1 MAIKYLIDTNVFLEI
16 LLDQEK
22 KEICKTYLNNKFGN
36 MAISDFSLHSIGVI
50 LFRINRYE
58 LYNSFVND
66 VIPQI
71 EVPSLKKN
79 SYSQISNISK
89 QFNLD
94 FDDAYQVAVAG
105 NHNLKMATMD
115 KDFEKV
121 KEVYKI
127 DFVN

>member
-22 KEICKTYLNNKFGN
+22 KEICKFYLKSKFGN
-36 MAISDFSLHSIGVI
+36 LAISDFSLHSIGVI
-50 LFRINRYE
+50 LFRNKRYE

-66 VIPQI
+66 VLPQI
-71 EVPSLKKN
+71 EVLSTTKIKYL
-79 SYSQISNISK
+79 QISTIAL

-94 FDDAYQVAVAG
+94 FDDAYQVGVAKS
-105 NHNLKMATMD
+105 HNITIATMD

-121 KEVYKI
+121 KDFYKI